1 MLVRLLAEQKDFYAK
16 DAEAAKKI
24 LATGES
30 KWDETLPSADFAA
43 TTMLVNAVMNFDEF
57 VMER

>member
-1 MLVRLLAEQKDFYAK
+1 VLRQLLTEQKNFYAK

-24 LATGES
+24 LSTGES
-30 KWDETLPSADFAA
+30 KPDETLPRADFAA
-43 TTMLVNAVMNFDEF
+43 TTMLVNAVMSFDEF